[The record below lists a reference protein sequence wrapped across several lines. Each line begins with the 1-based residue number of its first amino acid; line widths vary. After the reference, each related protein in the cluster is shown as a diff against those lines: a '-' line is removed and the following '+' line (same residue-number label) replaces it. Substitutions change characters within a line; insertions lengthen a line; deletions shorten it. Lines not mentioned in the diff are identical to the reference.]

1 MKNKFSFW
9 LSLYSLCFCFYLGI
23 GIAYYYLSPQEK
35 IISPKTV
42 FSEISKEKEILLNNN
57 FQPASSEI
65 DRFYYQ
71 SVIPIKKE
79 HLEHL
84 EVYDVYLGENTGM
97 KEVLGWLKYFF
108 PYKKFETHFSYALY
122 NTSDIDNQVSFNF
135 RIKEPPPEKF
145 LLAYFEGGSREGQ
158 NDKYTLED
166 LKNMGNGASHLYFF
180 WSMNKPYSPQ
190 PIPFI
195 PENYHLEII
204 YDKGTNFGGPSYLA
218 IDKIVIKDIQKD
230 KIFGVYPINQKI
242 KEPFV
247 IFNYDFKLKFPFYN
261 YEQEGVLWN
270 TNHIKSLKKI
280 DLYEKRT
287 GQHRTL
293 YYDVD
298 E

>member
-1 MKNKFSFW
+1 
-9 LSLYSLCFCFYLGI
+9 
-23 GIAYYYLSPQEK
+23 
-35 IISPKTV
+35 
-42 FSEISKEKEILLNNN
+42 
-57 FQPASSEI
+57 
-65 DRFYYQ
+65 
-71 SVIPIKKE
+71 
-79 HLEHL
+79 
-84 EVYDVYLGENTGM
+84 
-97 KEVLGWLKYFF
+97 
-108 PYKKFETHFSYALY
+108 
-122 NTSDIDNQVSFNF
+122 
-135 RIKEPPPEKF
+135 
-145 LLAYFEGGSREGQ
+145 
-158 NDKYTLED
+158 
-166 LKNMGNGASHLYFF
+166 
-180 WSMNKPYSPQ
+180 MNKPYSPQ

-230 KIFGVYPINQKI
+230 KIVGVYPINQKI